1 MIFIRHLIL
10 FLCVSLVVSPSQHK
24 NVIIHFIEFSYF
36 HPSRTE
42 VEVIMCFAIYHSRR
56 QIWFRYNFIFSLG
69 KHPAEKWVS
78 QSRISNSLLPILE
91 RKTLSRNVVFWISKF
106 MQNSYVNFNGNG
118 QMRCR
123 RRDSSLMRRQLDWWV
138 ADATRHRRH
147 RPLDI
152 SKLTTGV
159 AFGDGHV
166 TVLVTGLWEVSNDS
180 CRYVT
185 DLITQMLTVI
195 RLLKVSLSSPRRL

>member
-1 MIFIRHLIL
+1 MQFIIPDGKSDFDIIL
-10 FLCVSLVVSPSQHK
+10 F
-24 NVIIHFIEFSYF
+24 
-36 HPSRTE
+36 
-42 VEVIMCFAIYHSRR
+42 
-56 QIWFRYNFIFSLG
+56 
-69 KHPAEKWVS
+69 
-78 QSRISNSLLPILE
+78 SLLESIQPKSGSVNRAFPTHFCQFWNVKL
-91 RKTLSRNVVFWISKF
+91 LSRNVVFWISKF

-195 RLLKVSLSSPRRL
+195 RLLKVSLSSPCQL